1 MEFEFDKNK
10 SESNHEKHG
19 IDFVQ
24 AQALWE
30 DSDRLEVPART
41 REEKRFILIGK
52 IGLKYWTAVFTFR
65 NDKIRIISVRRSR
78 KQEVE
83 AYES

>member
-1 MEFEFDKNK
+1 MKNMELTSFRHKLYGKILPE
-10 SESNHEKHG
+10 
-19 IDFVQ
+19 
-24 AQALWE
+24 
-30 DSDRLEVPART
+30 P
-41 REEKRFILIGK
+41 KRFILIGK
-52 IGLKYWTAVFTFR
+52 IDQKFQTAVFTLR

>member
-1 MEFEFDKNK
+1 MEFEFDENK

-19 IDFVQ
+19 INFVQ
-24 AQALWE
+24 AQTLWE
-30 DSDRLEVPART
+30 DSDRLQVPART
-41 REEKRFILIGK
+41 KEEKRFILIGK
-52 IGLKYWTAVFTFR
+52 IGQKYWTAVFTFR
-65 NDKIRIISVRRSR
+65 NEKIRIISVRRSR